1 MFSQIRSKLVVAAAT
16 VLVMSMLLSACAPAA
31 TRQPAAPAQP
41 AQQSQPAA
49 QPVAQT
55 AAKKLSVCVVVPT
68 TEIEYFATL
77 LKEYQKAGEARG
89 IDITTVDSAN
99 DPQKEAN
106 AIENCMA
113 KGVDG
118 IVASV
123 IDPETGKASAKAV
136 MAKGIPFILQGQ
148 EPVDADW
155 ATGNVGYSEADMGKY
170 AGEMLVDCLKAKY
183 PNADTITVG
192 ACGWPQWP
200 SCVRRINA
208 SIKATEEGLPG
219 KKIVW
224 AFNQEC
230 GTREKGDAA
239 TSTALQKFPQMRA
252 VVSIND
258 GGSMGALAAFEASG
272 IATKDICIS
281 GANNDL
287 EVRQYIRDSKIYG
300 TVDLN
305 HAGLAGAALDLVAQ
319 AKAGQKIPPMTYV
332 PMIKVTKD
340 NVGKWPTNKQ

>member
-1 MFSQIRSKLVVAAAT
+1 MFSQIRPKVVVIAAIG
-16 VLVMSMLLSACAPAA
+16 LVMSMLLSACAPAG
-31 TRQPAAPAQP
+31 APQTSAPVPTAQP
-41 AQQSQPAA
+41 QASAKPAEPA
-49 QPVAQT
+49 TQ
-55 AAKKLSVCVVVPT
+55 KKMTVCVVVPT

-77 LKEYQKAGEARG
+77 LKEYVKAGQQRG
-89 IDITTVDSAN
+89 IDIITVDSAN

-106 AIENCMA
+106 GIENCMA

-118 IVASV
+118 IAASV
-123 IDPETGKASAKAV
+123 IDPATGKASAKAV

-183 PNADTITVG
+183 PDAKTITVG
-192 ACGWPQWP
+192 ACGFPQWP
-200 SCVRRINA
+200 SCVRRLNA
-208 SIKATEEGLPG
+208 SIKAVEEGLPNT
-219 KKIVW
+219 KIVW

-239 TSTALQKFPQMRA
+239 TSTALQKFPEMRS

-258 GGSMGALAAFEASG
+258 GGSMGALAAFEAAG
-272 IATKDICIS
+272 IADKDICIS

-287 EVRQYIRDSKIYG
+287 EVRQYITDSKIYG

-305 HAGLAGAALDLVAQ
+305 HAGLAGAALDLVVK
-319 AKAGQKIPPMTYV
+319 AKGGEKIPPMTYV
-332 PMIKVTKD
+332 PMIKVLKD

>member
-1 MFSQIRSKLVVAAAT
+1 MIHKNTKFFV
-16 VLVMSMLLSACAPAA
+16 LLSTLVILASLLLASCAPAA
-31 TRQPAAPAQP
+31 APAPAA
-41 AQQSQPAA
+41 AA
-49 QPVAQT
+49 KPTDAPVA
-55 AAKKLSVCVVVPT
+55 AVKKLSVCVVVPT

-77 LKEYQKAGEARG
+77 LKEYVKAGAAKN
-89 IDITTVDSAN
+89 IDVMTVDSAN

-106 AIENCMA
+106 GIENCLA

-118 IVASV
+118 IIASV
-123 IDPETGKASAKAV
+123 IDTETGKASAKAV

-155 ATGNVGYSEADMGKY
+155 ASGNVGYSEATMGQY
-170 AGEMLVDCLKAKY
+170 AGEMAAKCLNEKY
-183 PNADTITVG
+183 PNEKEIIVG

-208 SIKATEEGLPG
+208 SIEAVEKNTG
-219 KKIVW
+219 KKITW

-239 TSTALQKFPQMRA
+239 TSTALQKFPKMRGI
-252 VVSIND
+252 VSIND
-258 GGSMGALAAFEASG
+258 GGSIGALAAFESAGINAS
-272 IATKDICIS
+272 DVCIG

-287 EVRQYIRDSKIYG
+287 EVRQYIKDGKIYG

-305 HAGLAGAALDLVAQ
+305 HAGLANAALDLVIK
-319 AKAGQKIPPMTYV
+319 AKSGEKIPAMTYV
-332 PMIKVTKD
+332 DMIKVTKENID
-340 NVGKWPTNKQ
+340 KWPTNKQ